1 MTRKLSI
8 PLDDEPNELVKRYE
22 QFLEGRG
29 PGYFDVEELETIV
42 DFYLHKGKTKESS
55 TALELGFRLH
65 PGNNSLLIKR
75 AKIYLIA
82 DEVEKATRLLES
94 VNDTGN

>member
-22 QFLEGRG
+22 KFLEGRG

-42 DFYLHKGKTKESS
+42 DFYLHKGKKESS
-55 TALELGFRLH
+55 TALELGFQAA
-65 PGNNSLLIKR
+65 PG
-75 AKIYLIA
+75 KIIHFW
-82 DEVEKATRLLES
+82 
-94 VNDTGN
+94 